1 MSIIKRKVL
10 TLINVIKKPEMEILP
25 GNLAFS
31 LVISITPVLTLFVLL
46 ASFLPISTDTLM
58 NFMIKTFPQDVSDIL
73 IPFISGTGFNLN
85 VGVYL
90 IIGFMIASN
99 GLYSVITSSNALYK
113 KESSTTIKRRIK
125 AIMLAIMLI
134 FLFVFILIV
143 LAFGNTI
150 LKLFI
155 TLYPSS
161 EFFESLYAIY
171 VFLKWPL
178 GFIAI
183 FLNINLIYALAPDS
197 AVPSKYTRKGAL
209 FTTFAWMV
217 VTSIYS
223 YYVSNIANY
232 DAIYGGLSSIMVMM
246 IWIYILS
253 FIFVLGI
260 ALNASSYK
268 MEKNTNNN
276 ESEVVNNNNDI
287 H

>member
-1 MSIIKRKVL
+1 MSIIKRKIL
-10 TLINVIKKPEMEILP
+10 TLISVIKKPEMEILP

-73 IPFISGTGFNLN
+73 IPFMNGTGFNLN

-99 GLYSVITSSNALYK
+99 GLYSVITSSNTLYK

-125 AIMLAIMLI
+125 AVMLAIMLV
-134 FLFVFILIV
+134 FLFIFILIV
-143 LAFGNTI
+143 LAFGNSI

-155 TLYPSS
+155 TLYPGS
-161 EFFESLYAIY
+161 EFFETLYAIY
-171 VFLKWPL
+171 VFMKWPL
-178 GFIAI
+178 GFVAI
-183 FLNINLIYALAPDS
+183 FFNINLIYAFAPDS
-197 AVPSKYTRKGAL
+197 LIPSKYTRKGAL
-209 FTTFAWMV
+209 FTTFAWMI

-253 FIFVLGI
+253 FVFVLGI
-260 ALNASSYK
+260 ALNASNYK
-268 MEKNTNNN
+268 MAISTNNN
-276 ESEVVNNNNDI
+276 ES
-287 H
+287 